1 MNDDLHLTVE
11 DVREAGLCVRGAKQ
25 WFALH
30 KLDFAHFLTH
40 GINMSQ
46 LPQNDA
52 LAKKVI
58 EVARERRG
66 DQ

>member
-1 MNDDLHLTVE
+1 MSDDLHLTVE

-30 KLDFAHFLTH
+30 KLDFTHFLAH
-40 GINMSQ
+40 GIHMSQ

-52 LAKKVI
+52 LAQKVI

-66 DQ
+66 EQ

>member
-1 MNDDLHLTVE
+1 MNDDLLLTVE

-30 KLDFAHFLTH
+30 KLDFAHFLAN
-40 GINMSQ
+40 GIRMSQ
-46 LPQNDA
+46 LPSNDA
-52 LAKKVI
+52 LSQKVI